1 MEQAVR
7 VGTVSSVNVPQRT
20 ARVIFG
26 DRSNMV
32 SGELI
37 VLRNSPLITAEIKTD
52 NEEWNVTQTYNGT
65 DSSRNAVVK
74 ATKAS
79 FNTINAALESR
90 QHSADIGVYDWL
102 PYIGQTVLCIMV
114 QSGDGDGFI
123 IGGV

>member
-7 VGTVSSVNVPQRT
+7 VGTVSSVNAAQRT

-37 VLRNSPLITAEIKTD
+37 VLRNSPLIIAEIKTD
-52 NEEWNVTQTYNGT
+52 NEEWDVAQTYNGT
-65 DSSRNAVVK
+65 DSSGNAAVK
-74 ATKAS
+74 AAKVS
-79 FNTINAALESR
+79 FNMINAELGSR
-90 QHSADIGVYDWL
+90 QHSANIGVYDWL

-114 QSGDGDGFI
+114 QCGDGDGFI